1 MEKNNPINRTVSL
14 EQLVGRL
21 KREDSNYAQLSRIM
35 QMMYWIFIPVFLIMA
50 YRHFTDSGDYLL
62 LIGDGCKILAI
73 LIFAL
78 FFGKYYREYK
88 YVDYAVP
95 TLTML
100 KNAAYRYK
108 PFHGRMLWI
117 VLAVGLLDAG
127 LYTTGFGSSNFLL
140 SQVLFIGS
148 ILLAILAGLL
158 LWYIKYK
165 PLRDDAL
172 RLIEDIEGN

>member
-1 MEKNNPINRTVSL
+1 MEKNKHLSRPEGL

-21 KREDSNYAQLSRIM
+21 KREDSGYAKLSRGVQI
-35 QMMYWIFIPVFLIMA
+35 MYWILIPLFLIMA
-50 YRHFTDSGDYLL
+50 YRHYTDSGDYRQ
-62 LIGDGCKILAI
+62 LIGDGCKISAL

-88 YVDYAVP
+88 NVDYAVP

-100 KNAAYRYK
+100 ETAAYRYK
-108 PFHGRMLWI
+108 PFHGRMIWI
-117 VLAVGLLDAG
+117 VLAIGLLDAG
-127 LYTTGFGSSNFLL
+127 LYVTGFGSSNIITSQLL
-140 SQVLFIGS
+140 FAGS

-158 LWYIKYK
+158 LWYIKYR

-172 RLIEDIEGN
+172 RLIDEIKGS